1 MLNLPNTL
9 TLSRIILVIVYTIAL
24 AWDGSKSPLIN
35 EVSGGWFEPVSMT
48 ACIALWAF
56 VVAAITDFFDG
67 YLARKYNMVTDFG
80 KLMDPLADKFLVF
93 GAMLGILVYC
103 ADLRP
108 IFVWA
113 AAIVMLRELAVTS
126 LRLLAASQS
135 GAVIAAAWLGK
146 VKTVTQVVCILCV
159 ILEPVILPFPLFT
172 QYHLLSYVTIAAMIV
187 MTIWSGVEYFAAY
200 GKNINMK

>member
-1 MLNLPNTL
+1 MNHPNKL
-9 TLSRIILVIVYTIAL
+9 TVLRVILVPVFMLFLCVPMGLSDTLVRVIAAVL
-24 AWDGSKSPLIN
+24 FALTSLTDMLDGKI
-35 EVSGGWFEPVSMT
+35 
-48 ACIALWAF
+48 
-56 VVAAITDFFDG
+56 
-67 YLARKYNMVTDFG
+67 ARKYNMITDFG

-135 GAVIAAAWLGK
+135 GAVIAAAWRGK

-159 ILEPVILPFPLFT
+159 ILEPVILPFPWFT

-187 MTIWSGVEYFAAY
+187 MTIWSGVEYFTAY
-200 GKNINMK
+200 GKNIKMK

>member
-1 MLNLPNTL
+1 MTL
-9 TLSRIILVIVYTIAL
+9 ASKITMIRVAFIPLFMAL
-24 AWDGSKSPLIN
+24 MYL
-35 EVSGGWFEPVSMT
+35 SGGQPN
-48 ACIALWAF
+48 LWMWLSLAVF
-56 VVAAITDFFDG
+56 ILASVTDYIDG
-67 YLARKYNMVTDFG
+67 QIARKRNQVSNFG
-80 KLMDPLADKFLVF
+80 KFMDPLADKFLVF

-187 MTIWSGVEYFAAY
+187 MTIWSGVEYFTAY

>member
-1 MLNLPNTL
+1 MNLPNKL
-9 TLSRIILVIVYTIAL
+9 TVLRVILVPVFMLFLCVPMGLSDTLVRVIAAVL
-24 AWDGSKSPLIN
+24 FALTSLTDMLDGKI
-35 EVSGGWFEPVSMT
+35 
-48 ACIALWAF
+48 
-56 VVAAITDFFDG
+56 
-67 YLARKYNMVTDFG
+67 ARKYNMVTDFG

-126 LRLLAASQS
+126 LRLLAASRS

-187 MTIWSGVEYFAAY
+187 MTIWSGVEYFTAY

>member
-1 MLNLPNTL
+1 MNLPNKL
-9 TLSRIILVIVYTIAL
+9 TVLRVILVPVFMLFLCVPLGLSDTLVRVIAAVL
-24 AWDGSKSPLIN
+24 FALTSLTDMLDGKI
-35 EVSGGWFEPVSMT
+35 
-48 ACIALWAF
+48 
-56 VVAAITDFFDG
+56 
-67 YLARKYNMVTDFG
+67 ARKYNMITDFG

-172 QYHLLSYVTIAAMIV
+172 QYHLLSYVTIAVMIV

>member
-1 MLNLPNTL
+1 MNLPNKLTVLRVILIPVFMLFLCVPLGLSDTL
-9 TLSRIILVIVYTIAL
+9 VRVIAAVLFAL
-24 AWDGSKSPLIN
+24 TSLTDMLDGKI
-35 EVSGGWFEPVSMT
+35 
-48 ACIALWAF
+48 
-56 VVAAITDFFDG
+56 
-67 YLARKYNMVTDFG
+67 ARKYNMVTDFG

-187 MTIWSGVEYFAAY
+187 MTIWSGVEYFTAY

>member
-1 MLNLPNTL
+1 MNTANKL
-9 TLSRIILVIVYTIAL
+9 TLARLIFVPIFLVVMLLPESVIPFGISCIIGAVLFIGA
-24 AWDGSKSPLIN
+24 S
-35 EVSGGWFEPVSMT
+35 
-48 ACIALWAF
+48 
-56 VVAAITDFFDG
+56 ITDALDG
-67 YLARKYNMVTDFG
+67 KIARKYNMITDFG

-159 ILEPVILPFPLFT
+159 ILEPVILPVSLFT

>member
-1 MLNLPNTL
+1 MNLPNKL
-9 TLSRIILVIVYTIAL
+9 TVLRVILVPVFMLFLCVPLGLSDTLVRVIAAVL
-24 AWDGSKSPLIN
+24 FALTSLTDMLDGKI
-35 EVSGGWFEPVSMT
+35 
-48 ACIALWAF
+48 
-56 VVAAITDFFDG
+56 
-67 YLARKYNMVTDFG
+67 ARKYNMITDFG

-200 GKNINMK
+200 GKNIKMK

>member
-1 MLNLPNTL
+1 MNLPNKL
-9 TLSRIILVIVYTIAL
+9 TVLRVILVPVFMLFLCVPMGLSDTLVRVIAAVL
-24 AWDGSKSPLIN
+24 FALTSLTDMLDGKI
-35 EVSGGWFEPVSMT
+35 
-48 ACIALWAF
+48 
-56 VVAAITDFFDG
+56 
-67 YLARKYNMVTDFG
+67 ARKYNMITDFG

-159 ILEPVILPFPLFT
+159 ILEPVILPFSLFT

-187 MTIWSGVEYFAAY
+187 MTIWSGVEYFTAY
-200 GKNINMK
+200 GKNIKMK

>member
-1 MLNLPNTL
+1 MNLPNKL
-9 TLSRIILVIVYTIAL
+9 TVLRVILVPVFMLFLCVPLGLSDTLVRVIAAVL
-24 AWDGSKSPLIN
+24 FALTSLTDMLDGKI
-35 EVSGGWFEPVSMT
+35 
-48 ACIALWAF
+48 
-56 VVAAITDFFDG
+56 
-67 YLARKYNMVTDFG
+67 ARKYNMITDFG
-80 KLMDPLADKFLVF
+80 KLMDPLADKFLVC
-93 GAMLGILVYC
+93 GARLGILVYC

>member
-1 MLNLPNTL
+1 MNLPNKL
-9 TLSRIILVIVYTIAL
+9 TVLRVILVPVFMLFLCVPMGLSDTLVRVIAAVL
-24 AWDGSKSPLIN
+24 FALTSLTDMLDGKI
-35 EVSGGWFEPVSMT
+35 
-48 ACIALWAF
+48 
-56 VVAAITDFFDG
+56 
-67 YLARKYNMVTDFG
+67 ARKYNMVTDFG

-108 IFVWA
+108 VFVWA

-159 ILEPVILPFPLFT
+159 ILEPVILPVPLFT

-187 MTIWSGVEYFAAY
+187 MTIWSGVEYFTAY

>member
-1 MLNLPNTL
+1 MNLPNKL
-9 TLSRIILVIVYTIAL
+9 TVLRVILVPVFMLFLCVPLGLSDTLVRVIAAVL
-24 AWDGSKSPLIN
+24 FALTSLTDMLDGKI
-35 EVSGGWFEPVSMT
+35 
-48 ACIALWAF
+48 
-56 VVAAITDFFDG
+56 
-67 YLARKYNMVTDFG
+67 ARKYNMVTDFG

-103 ADLRP
+103 ADLRS

-187 MTIWSGVEYFAAY
+187 MTIWSGVEYFTAY

>member
-1 MLNLPNTL
+1 MNLPNKL
-9 TLSRIILVIVYTIAL
+9 TVLRVILVPVFMLFLCVPMGLSDTLVRVIAAVL
-24 AWDGSKSPLIN
+24 FALTSLTDMLDGKI
-35 EVSGGWFEPVSMT
+35 
-48 ACIALWAF
+48 
-56 VVAAITDFFDG
+56 
-67 YLARKYNMVTDFG
+67 ARKYNMITDFG
-80 KLMDPLADKFLVF
+80 KLMDPLADKSLVF

>member
-1 MLNLPNTL
+1 MNLPNKL
-9 TLSRIILVIVYTIAL
+9 TVLRVILVPVFMLFLCVPLGLSDTLVRVIAAVL
-24 AWDGSKSPLIN
+24 FALTSLTDMLDGKI
-35 EVSGGWFEPVSMT
+35 
-48 ACIALWAF
+48 
-56 VVAAITDFFDG
+56 
-67 YLARKYNMVTDFG
+67 ARKYNMVTDFG

-172 QYHLLSYVTIAAMIV
+172 QYHLLSYVTVAAMIV
-187 MTIWSGVEYFAAY
+187 MTIWSGVEYFTAY

>member
-1 MLNLPNTL
+1 MTLPNKL
-9 TLSRIILVIVYTIAL
+9 TVLRVILVPVFMLFLCVPMGLSDTLVRVIAAVL
-24 AWDGSKSPLIN
+24 FALTSLTDMLDGKI
-35 EVSGGWFEPVSMT
+35 
-48 ACIALWAF
+48 
-56 VVAAITDFFDG
+56 
-67 YLARKYNMVTDFG
+67 ARKYNMVTDFG

-108 IFVWA
+108 VFVWA

-187 MTIWSGVEYFAAY
+187 MTIWSGVEYFTAY

>member
-1 MLNLPNTL
+1 MNLPNKL
-9 TLSRIILVIVYTIAL
+9 TVLRVILVPVFMLFLCVPMGLSDTLVRVIAAVL
-24 AWDGSKSPLIN
+24 FALTSLTDMLDGKI
-35 EVSGGWFEPVSMT
+35 
-48 ACIALWAF
+48 
-56 VVAAITDFFDG
+56 
-67 YLARKYNMVTDFG
+67 ARKYNMVTDFG

-159 ILEPVILPFPLFT
+159 ILEPVILPFPRFT

-187 MTIWSGVEYFAAY
+187 MTIWSGVEYFTAY
-200 GKNINMK
+200 GKNIKMK

>member
-1 MLNLPNTL
+1 MNLPNKL
-9 TLSRIILVIVYTIAL
+9 TVLRVILVPVFMLFLCVPLGLSDTLVRVIAAVL
-24 AWDGSKSPLIN
+24 FALTSLTDMLDGKI
-35 EVSGGWFEPVSMT
+35 
-48 ACIALWAF
+48 
-56 VVAAITDFFDG
+56 
-67 YLARKYNMVTDFG
+67 ARKYNMITDFG

-187 MTIWSGVEYFAAY
+187 MTIWSGVEYFASY

>member
-1 MLNLPNTL
+1 MNLPNKL
-9 TLSRIILVIVYTIAL
+9 TVLRVILVPVFMLFLCVPLGLSDTLVRVIAAVL
-24 AWDGSKSPLIN
+24 FALTSLTDMLDGKI
-35 EVSGGWFEPVSMT
+35 
-48 ACIALWAF
+48 
-56 VVAAITDFFDG
+56 
-67 YLARKYNMVTDFG
+67 ARKYNMITDIG

-159 ILEPVILPFPLFT
+159 ILEPVVLPFPLFT

-187 MTIWSGVEYFAAY
+187 MTIWSGVEYFTAY

>member
-1 MLNLPNTL
+1 MNLPNKL
-9 TLSRIILVIVYTIAL
+9 TVLRVILVPVFMLFLCVPLGLSDTLVRVIAAVL
-24 AWDGSKSPLIN
+24 FALTSLTDMLDGKI
-35 EVSGGWFEPVSMT
+35 
-48 ACIALWAF
+48 
-56 VVAAITDFFDG
+56 
-67 YLARKYNMVTDFG
+67 ARKYNMITDFG

>member
-1 MLNLPNTL
+1 MNLPNKL
-9 TLSRIILVIVYTIAL
+9 TVLRVILVPVFMLFLCVPMGLSDTLVRVIAAVL
-24 AWDGSKSPLIN
+24 FALTSLTDMLDGKI
-35 EVSGGWFEPVSMT
+35 
-48 ACIALWAF
+48 
-56 VVAAITDFFDG
+56 
-67 YLARKYNMVTDFG
+67 ARKYNMVTDFG

-172 QYHLLSYVTIAAMIV
+172 QHHLLSYVTIAAMIV
-187 MTIWSGVEYFAAY
+187 MTIWSGVEYFTAY